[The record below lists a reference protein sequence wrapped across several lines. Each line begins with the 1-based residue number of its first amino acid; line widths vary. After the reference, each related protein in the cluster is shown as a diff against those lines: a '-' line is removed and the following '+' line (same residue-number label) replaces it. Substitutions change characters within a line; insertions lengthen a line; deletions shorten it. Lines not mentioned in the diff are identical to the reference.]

1 LKINTHSSRI
11 EFTANKDNADK
22 FVLFFH
28 QQNQQQQAGLLV
40 DISSL
45 TGSFLHVDNANYVM
59 ANSHTPHKF
68 LIIPVG
74 VE

>member
-1 LKINTHSSRI
+1 
-11 EFTANKDNADK
+11 
-22 FVLFFH
+22 VLFF
-28 QQNQQQQAGLLV
+28 NQQQQAGFLV

-45 TGSFLHVDNANYVM
+45 TGLFLHVDNSNYVM